1 MHEAEKRIDSRSTP
15 IASALL
21 AGAMICT
28 AGLPAA
34 SAHAQQAV
42 VRSYDAPVLEVGQAW
57 LVRSGERCLA
67 LMPYHVAKETSV
79 PSLLREGSEGLRGEA
94 SSVSDLGDDAAVAVM
109 TGSITRSCGYALGGI
124 SRHVERHLRDGGLGA
139 LRAVNGDG
147 TLGRLPVAVVDDDGQ
162 TFLRV
167 LPTNERERI
176 RKGHSGSLL
185 VVNDQPVGML
195 LAVHARTGVG
205 TVMRTD
211 ALLAKVETHLRG
223 ATPAPPALDAA
234 STTATVQDSPPGP
247 APSPVAAVG
256 PWRVQSWSADP
267 VGSAHLASRLVAS
280 GDEGYWA
287 ARTESWPVALELGG
301 PDAVRIVRGLS
312 FRAGVDLEPAQRPS
326 RVQVLVSV
334 AAEGTAWRSV
344 TSGTLQY
351 AEGEA
356 KLEFLPVRARRVRI
370 EIYDS
375 QGDPAHVALSRLR
388 VLEP

>member
-1 MHEAEKRIDSRSTP
+1 MQEAGKTIDSRSTALALA
-15 IASALL
+15 ILASAML
-21 AGAMICT
+21 AVAEG
-28 AGLPAA
+28 
-34 SAHAQQAV
+34 HAQQAV
-42 VRSYDAPVLEVGQAW
+42 VRSYDAPDLEVGQAW

-67 LMPYHVAKETSV
+67 MMPYHVATETSV
-79 PSLLREGSEGLRGEA
+79 PSLLREGSAGLRGEA
-94 SSVSDLGDDAAVAVM
+94 VSVTDLGDDAAVAVM
-109 TGSITRSCGYALGGI
+109 TGSITGSCGYALGGI

-139 LRAVNGDG
+139 LRSVNGDG
-147 TLGRLPVAVVDDDGQ
+147 TLGRLPVAIVDDDGQ

-211 ALLAKVETHLRG
+211 SLLAKVEAHLRG
-223 ATPAPPALDAA
+223 ATPMPTAGIDA
-234 STTATVQDSPPGP
+234 STAPSQGSAAEATV
-247 APSPVAAVG
+247 AVALAAAAG
-256 PWRVQSWSADP
+256 PWQVLSWSADP
-267 VGSAHLASRLVAS
+267 VGSAHLASRLVTT

-301 PDAVRIVRGLS
+301 PDTVRIVRGLS
-312 FRAGVDLEPAQRPS
+312 FRAGADLEPTQRPS

-344 TSGTLQY
+344 ASGTLQY

-356 KLEFLPVRARRVRI
+356 RLEFLPVRARRVRI

-375 QGDPAHVALSRLR
+375 QGDPGHVALSRLR

>member
-1 MHEAEKRIDSRSTP
+1 MQESGKTIDSRS
-15 IASALL
+15 ILLALAILASAML
-21 AGAMICT
+21 AVAE
-28 AGLPAA
+28 
-34 SAHAQQAV
+34 AHAQQAV
-42 VRSYDAPVLEVGQAW
+42 VRSYDAPDLEVGQAW

-67 LMPYHVAKETSV
+67 LLPHHVATETSV

-94 SSVSDLGDDAAVAVM
+94 VSVTDLGDDAAVAVM
-109 TGSITRSCGYALGGI
+109 TGSIAGRCGYALGGI

-139 LRAVNGDG
+139 LRSVNGDG
-147 TLGRLPVAVVDDDGQ
+147 TLGRLPVAIVDDDGQ

-211 ALLAKVETHLRG
+211 ALLAKVEAHLRG
-223 ATPAPPALDAA
+223 ATPMPTARVDA
-234 STTATVQDSPPGP
+234 ST
-247 APSPVAAVG
+247 APSQGSAAAGPTEAEARAPAAG
-256 PWRVQSWSADP
+256 PWQVLSWSADP
-267 VGSAHLASRLVAS
+267 VGSAHLASRLVTA
-280 GDEGYWA
+280 GNEGHWA
-287 ARTESWPVALELGG
+287 ARADSWPVALELGG
-301 PDAVRIVRGLS
+301 PDAVRIVRGVS
-312 FRAGVDLEPAQRPS
+312 FHAGADVEPAQRPS
-326 RVQVLVSV
+326 RIQVLVSV
-334 AAEGTAWRSV
+334 AAEGASWRSV
-344 TSGTLQY
+344 ASGSLQY